1 MIHYSGQGPVMGSCA
16 ESNEHA
22 CYIRRREFLD
32 QLISYFAEHQWVDT
46 STAKEIS
53 GKSLTSVKRYLRKL
67 VAINIIEANGANKN
81 RVYRLIKK

>member
-32 QLISYFAEHQWVDT
+32 QLSDKHV
-46 STAKEIS
+46 
-53 GKSLTSVKRYLRKL
+53 L
-67 VAINIIEANGANKN
+67 KN
-81 RVYRLIKK
+81 ECAPRT